1 MISKEK
7 LESYFAVLS
16 IMEANLA
23 EYSKIAEDLKAIHG
37 DVTALNNTIVLEKQ
51 QKMESL
57 SKPPEMGDALSR
69 LLNAKRKSIM
79 MMPTY

>member
-1 MISKEK
+1 
-7 LESYFAVLS
+7 
-16 IMEANLA
+16 MEANLA

-51 QKMESL
+51 QKMESEGLEKARESL

-69 LLNAKRKSIM
+69 LLNTKRKSIM
-79 MMPTY
+79 LMPNY

>member
-1 MISKEK
+1 
-7 LESYFAVLS
+7 
-16 IMEANLA
+16 MEANLA

-51 QKMESL
+51 QKMESEGLEKAGESL

-69 LLNAKRKSIM
+69 LLNTKRKSIM
-79 MMPTY
+79 LMPNY